1 MSRRESDLIPVLQA
15 TVLNALHYNSLEQVY
30 NMLFF
35 VSRDRERAAVAAGPR
50 FLICYSILRTIQ
62 DLTDVAAGPR
72 FLICYSINRRHND
85 LHDVAAGP
93 RFLICYSDQ
102 C

>member
-50 FLICYSILRTIQ
+50 FLICYS
-62 DLTDVAAGPR
+62 G
-72 FLICYSINRRHND
+72 
-85 LHDVAAGP
+85 
-93 RFLICYSDQ
+93 
-102 C
+102 